1 MMMIAILLLTIFNVF
16 MFKEVMFQ
24 KKLNERL
31 VKNSKRLT
39 KSILSLKDSDKKI
52 GLMLK
57 AERNKSSLLKF
68 QYKNLLE
75 QKELAQLEVG
85 ENYIELASL
94 CIEKRYNL
102 IKIPYLIPCLGELED
117 EVFFKEVKHRAI

>member
-1 MMMIAILLLTIFNVF
+1 MMIAILLLTIFNVF
-16 MFKEVMFQ
+16 MFKEVIFQ

-39 KSILSLKDSDKKI
+39 KSILSLKDSNKKI

-57 AERNKSSLLKF
+57 SERNKSSLLKF

-102 IKIPYLIPCLGELED
+102 IKIPSLIPCLGELED